1 MKILRCIF
9 LINLKIQM
17 ALKDDF
23 RIAQVN
29 WNIGRAYSKNPK
41 KAIEFYKNLMLF

>member
-1 MKILRCIF
+1 
-9 LINLKIQM
+9 M

-29 WNIGRAYSKNPK
+29 WNIGRAYSENPK
-41 KAIEFYKNLMLF
+41 KAIEYYKKSYAFLKKSTI